1 MSCNINIFPLD
12 IIFVLVYYSTKTLIH
27 MKEGDKLEFNNN
39 IPIYLQVIE
48 KVKQDIVSGKLKP
61 GEKMQSS
68 REYSNELGINFNT
81 VARVYKELEMEEIV
95 FTKRG
100 LGTFITESTEQI
112 NNLRYDMAKK
122 QIVTFIKGMK
132 QLGYTKEEMIRFI
145 ETENNYIEGNE

>member
-1 MSCNINIFPLD
+1 MI
-12 IIFVLVYYSTKTLIH
+12 LIH
-27 MKEGDKLEFNNN
+27 TKEGDELEFNNN

-48 KVKQDIVSGKLKP
+48 KIKQDIVSGKLKP

-112 NNLRYDMAKK
+112 NSLRYDMAKK
-122 QIVTFIKGMK
+122 QIVTFIKGME
-132 QLGYTKEEMIRFI
+132 QIGYTKEEMIRFI
-145 ETENNYIEGNE
+145 EMENNYIEGNE

>member
-1 MSCNINIFPLD
+1 MI
-12 IIFVLVYYSTKTLIH
+12 LIH
-27 MKEGDKLEFNNN
+27 TKEGDKLKFNNN

-48 KVKQDIVSGKLKP
+48 KIKQDIVTGKLKP
-61 GEKMQSS
+61 GEKMPSS

-100 LGTFITESTEQI
+100 LGTFITENNKQI
-112 NNLRYDMAKK
+112 DSLRYDMAKK
-122 QIVTFIKGMK
+122 QIITFIKGMTK
-132 QLGYTKEEMIRFI
+132 IGYTKEEMIRFI

>member
-1 MSCNINIFPLD
+1 MI
-12 IIFVLVYYSTKTLIH
+12 LIH
-27 MKEGDKLEFNNN
+27 AKEGDELEFNNN

-48 KVKQDIVSGKLKP
+48 KIKQDIVSGKLKP
-61 GEKMQSS
+61 GEKMLSS

-112 NNLRYDMAKK
+112 DSLRYDMAKK
-122 QIVTFIKGMK
+122 QIVTFIKGMR
-132 QLGYTKEEMIRFI
+132 QIGYTKEEMIRFI
-145 ETENNYIEGNE
+145 EMENNYIEGNE

>member
-1 MSCNINIFPLD
+1 M
-12 IIFVLVYYSTKTLIH
+12 LIR

-48 KVKQDIVSGKLKP
+48 KIKQDIVSGKLKP

-112 NNLRYDMAKK
+112 NSLRYDMAKK

-145 ETENNYIEGNE
+145 ETENNYIGGNE